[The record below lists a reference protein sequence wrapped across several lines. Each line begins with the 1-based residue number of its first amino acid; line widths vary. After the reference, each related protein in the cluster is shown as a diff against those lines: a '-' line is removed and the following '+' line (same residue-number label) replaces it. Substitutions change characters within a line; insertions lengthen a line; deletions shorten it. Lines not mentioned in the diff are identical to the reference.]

1 MGAVTAIGMCF
12 DRTLPPELVAPTARR
27 LEEGGA
33 DQLWVIEDCFFT
45 SGPSLAATA
54 LAVTDRLV
62 VGLGILPAVART
74 AAVTAMELATLCGL
88 APGRLLPG
96 IGHAVQSWMGRMGV
110 RPASALRCLE
120 EVLDVVGRLLAGETV
135 SVDGRYVHLDEVRLE
150 HPPAEVPPLL
160 AGVRGPRSLEL
171 AGRVAGGVVL
181 AEPASPT
188 FVRWA
193 LGAAGRPDPF
203 HVAVF
208 APLCIEADRIE
219 AHRRMAP
226 WLAERIDAATPE
238 VVGLPFYDEMAAAY
252 RDGGTAALARMPSDH
267 WTEIG
272 PIGRIDDAAAHLD
285 ALEAAGVHSVGL
297 FPMADDVLGKAR
309 VDDVLELVRR

>member
-1 MGAVTAIGMCF
+1 MTAVGMCF
-12 DRTLPPELVAPTARR
+12 DRELPPALVAPTARR

-62 VGLGILPAVART
+62 VGVGILPAVART

-88 APGRLLPG
+88 APGRVLPG
-96 IGHAVQSWMGRMGV
+96 IGHGVQSWMAQMGV
-110 RPASALRCLE
+110 RPASPLTCLE
-120 EVLDVVGRLLAGETV
+120 EVLDAVGRLLAGETV
-135 SVDGRYVHLDEVRLE
+135 TVAGRYVHLDDVRLE

-181 AEPASPT
+181 AEPASPS
-188 FVRWA
+188 FVRHA
-193 LGAAGRPDPF
+193 LDTAGRPDPF

-208 APLCIEADRIE
+208 APLCVEADR
-219 AHRRMAP
+219 ADAYRRMAP
-226 WLAERIDAATPE
+226 WLAERVEVATPE
-238 VVGLPFYDEMAAAY
+238 LAALPFFDDLVAAH
-252 RDGGTAALARMPSDH
+252 RDGGADALARMPADL

-272 PIGRIDDAAAHLD
+272 PIGGMDDAATHLD
-285 ALEAAGVHSVGL
+285 GLEAAGVHSVGL
-297 FPMADDVLGKAR
+297 FPMADDVHGRAR
-309 VDDVLELVRR
+309 VDDVLELARR